1 MQFSCI
7 FFDIP
12 QKSSTFAD
20 KLVRTCKRA
29 MCAMCAQITKSTGDM
44 TTSFGYVR
52 VAAAVPHMRVA
63 DCQYNASEIKKQIT
77 EAVQEGVQVVCFPEL
92 SITGY
97 TCADLF
103 FTQQLQKDALSAL
116 EDVCTFTRDLPIIVL
131 VGAPLKV
138 DNNLYNCAFVI
149 TDGEVVGVVPKIN
162 LPNTGEFYEKRWFS
176 SGRDVLENNVNSIRP
191 RIPTIELWGNDVP
204 FGIDLLF
211 TTKDYSFGIELCED
225 LWSPLPASTQLAIQG
240 AEIIFNLSSSN
251 CVTGKHAFRQRMITQ
266 QSARVHCGYVYTSSG
281 IGESTTDIVFS
292 GSTYIAENGEML
304 EIGERFQMESSM
316 IISEI
321 DVERLR
327 IDRQRNTNFTH
338 DKHGQFRHVQVA
350 PLDEAIGNEAI
361 RREARDNGPLHRH
374 FTQTPFLPKKKESDE
389 YCEDVLNLQVHGLL
403 RRWQHTHTESLVIG
417 ISGGLDSTLALIV
430 SVLAA
435 DRLGYNRSQVIG
447 VTMPGF
453 GTSDRTYSNAI
464 AMMEEL
470 GISIHE
476 IPIRDMATQHLNDI
490 GHDLDNHDI
499 TYENAQARI
508 RTLVLMDLANKYNGL
523 VVGTGDMSELALG
536 WATYCGDQMSMYG
549 VNAGVPKTLVRYLV
563 RYAAENIFGER
574 LREILMDVIDTPV
587 SPELLPTDDEGN
599 IAQIT
604 EDKVGPY
611 ELHDFFLYYFLRYG
625 FTREK
630 IAFMASMAFDGVY
643 SEEAIE
649 HWLSLFMR
657 RFFTQQF
664 KRSCLP
670 DGPKVVGVSL
680 SPRGDWRMPSDVA
693 IN

>member
-1 MQFSCI
+1 MA
-7 FFDIP
+7 
-12 QKSSTFAD
+12 TN
-20 KLVRTCKRA
+20 
-29 MCAMCAQITKSTGDM
+29 
-44 TTSFGYVR
+44 FGYVR

-63 DCQYNASEIKKQIT
+63 DCKYNASQIKEQIT
-77 EAVQEGVQVVCFPEL
+77 EAVREGVDVVCFPEL

-103 FTQQLQKDALSAL
+103 FTQQLQKNALTML
-116 EDVCTFTRDLPIIVL
+116 EEVCAYTRDLPIIVL

-138 DNNLYNCAFVI
+138 DNNLYNCAFVM

-176 SGRDVLENNVNSIRP
+176 SGRDVLEHTSNSIRP

-211 TTKDYSFGIELCED
+211 TTNNYSFGIELCED

-292 GSTYIAENGEML
+292 GSTYIAENGDML

-374 FTQTPFLPKKKESDE
+374 FTKTPFLPKRKESVE
-389 YCEDVLNLQVHGLL
+389 YCEDVLNLQMHGLL
-403 RRWQHTHTESLVIG
+403 RRWQHTHADSLIIG

-435 DRLGYNRSQVIG
+435 DRLGYSRSQVIG

-453 GTSDRTYSNAI
+453 GTSNRTYHNAL

-470 GISIHE
+470 GISMHE
-476 IPIRDMATQHLNDI
+476 VPIRDMTIQHLNDI
-490 GHDLDNHDI
+490 HHDIDARDI

-508 RTLVLMDLANKYNGL
+508 RTLVLMDMANKYNGL

-536 WATYCGDQMSMYG
+536 WATYNGDHMSMYG
-549 VNAGVPKTLVRYLV
+549 VNAGIPKTLVRYMV
-563 RYAAENIFGER
+563 RYAAENIFSER
-574 LREILMDVIDTPV
+574 MREILLDVIETPV
-587 SPELLPTDDEGN
+587 SPELLPTDNEGN

-611 ELHDFFLYYFLRYG
+611 ELHDFFMYYFLRYG
-625 FTREK
+625 FTNEK
-630 IAFMASMAFDGVY
+630 IAYMATIAFDGQY
-643 SEEAIE
+643 TEEEIK
-649 HWLSLFMR
+649 HWLGIFMR
-657 RFFTQQF
+657 RFYTQQF

-680 SPRGDWRMPSDVA
+680 SPRGDLRMPSDASIIV
-693 IN
+693 

>member
-1 MQFSCI
+1 
-7 FFDIP
+7 
-12 QKSSTFAD
+12 
-20 KLVRTCKRA
+20 
-29 MCAMCAQITKSTGDM
+29 M

-77 EAVQEGVQVVCFPEL
+77 EAVKEGVQVVCFPEL

-103 FTQQLQKDALSAL
+103 FTQQLQKDALIAL
-116 EDVCTFTRDLPIIVL
+116 EDVCAFTRDLPIIIL

-138 DNNLYNCAFVI
+138 DNNLYNCAFVM
-149 TDGEVVGVVPKIN
+149 TDGEVIGVVPKIN

-211 TTKDYSFGIELCED
+211 TTRDYSFGIEICED

-251 CVTGKHAFRQRMITQ
+251 CVTGKHVFRQRMITQ

-338 DKHGQFRHVQVA
+338 DKHGHYRHINVA
-350 PLDEAIGNEAI
+350 PLELGLEDT
-361 RREARDNGPLHRH
+361 RDTSYNLELRGEGPLHRH
-374 FTQTPFLPKKKESDE
+374 FTKTPFLPKKKESDAF
-389 YCEDVLNLQVHGLL
+389 CEDVLNLQVHGLL
-403 RRWQHTHTESLVIG
+403 RRWEHTKAESLVVG

-430 SVLAA
+430 SILAA
-435 DRLGYNRSQVIG
+435 DRLGYSRSQVIG

-453 GTSDRTYSNAI
+453 GTSDRTYNNAI
-464 AMMEEL
+464 EMMEEL

-476 IPIRDMATQHLNDI
+476 IPIREMATQHLSDI
-490 GHDLDNHDI
+490 GHDINNHDI

-508 RTLVLMDLANKYNGL
+508 RTLVLMDMANKYNGL

-536 WATYCGDQMSMYG
+536 WATYCGDHMSMYG
-549 VNAGVPKTLVRYLV
+549 VNAGVPKTLVRYMV

-587 SPELLPTDDEGN
+587 SPELLPTDDNGN

-630 IAFMASMAFDGVY
+630 IAFMASIAFDGVY
-643 SEEAIE
+643 SEEVINR
-649 HWLSLFMR
+649 WLDVFMR
-657 RFFTQQF
+657 RFFTHQF

-680 SPRGDWRMPSDVA
+680 SPRGDLRMPSDVA

>member
-1 MQFSCI
+1 
-7 FFDIP
+7 
-12 QKSSTFAD
+12 
-20 KLVRTCKRA
+20 
-29 MCAMCAQITKSTGDM
+29 M
-44 TTSFGYVR
+44 TTNFGYVR

-63 DCQYNASEIKKQIT
+63 DCQYNAAEIKKQIT
-77 EAVQEGVQVVCFPEL
+77 EAVQEGVEVVCFPEL

-116 EDVCTFTRDLPIIVL
+116 EEVCAFTRNLPIIVL
-131 VGAPLKV
+131 IGAPLKV
-138 DNNLYNCAFVI
+138 DNNLYNCAFVM
-149 TDGEVVGVVPKIN
+149 TDGDVVGVVPKVN

-176 SGRDVLENNVNSIRP
+176 SGRDVLEHNINSIRP

-211 TTKDYSFGIELCED
+211 TTRNYSFGIEICED

-251 CVTGKHAFRQRMITQ
+251 CVTGKHTFRQRMITQ

-304 EIGERFQMESSM
+304 EIGERFQMNSSM
-316 IISEI
+316 IVSEI

-338 DKHGQFRHVQVA
+338 DKHGHYRHIHVA
-350 PLDEAIGNEAI
+350 PLERSIEDGSAYSL
-361 RREARDNGPLHRH
+361 EARGEGPMHRH
-374 FTQTPFLPKKKESDE
+374 FTKTPFLPKKKESDD

-403 RRWQHTHTESLVIG
+403 RRWQHTHAESLVIG

-453 GTSDRTYSNAI
+453 GTSDRTYQNAL

-470 GISIHE
+470 GVSIHE
-476 IPIRDMATQHLNDI
+476 VPIRDMATQHLHDI
-490 GHDLDNHDI
+490 GHDLHNHDI

-508 RTLVLMDLANKYNGL
+508 RTLVLMNLANKYNGL

-536 WATYCGDQMSMYG
+536 WATYCGDHMSMYG
-549 VNAGVPKTLVRYLV
+549 VNAGVPKTLVRYMV

-574 LREILMDVIDTPV
+574 LREILMDVIATPV
-587 SPELLPTDDEGN
+587 SPELLPTDEEGN

-611 ELHDFFLYYFLRYG
+611 ELHDFFMYYYLRYG

-630 IAFMASMAFDGVY
+630 IAYMATLAFDGVY
-643 SEEAIE
+643 TEEVIQ
-649 HWLSLFMR
+649 HWLSVFMR

-680 SPRGDWRMPSDVA
+680 SPRGDLRMPSDVA
-693 IN
+693 IS

>member
-1 MQFSCI
+1 M
-7 FFDIP
+7 
-12 QKSSTFAD
+12 KTN
-20 KLVRTCKRA
+20 
-29 MCAMCAQITKSTGDM
+29 
-44 TTSFGYVR
+44 FGYVR
-52 VAAAVPHMRVA
+52 VAAAVPHLRVA
-63 DCQYNASEIKKQIT
+63 DCYYNAAEIKKQIN
-77 EAVQEGVQVVCFPEL
+77 EALQEGVEVVCFPEL

-116 EDVCTFTRDLPIIVL
+116 EEVCAFTRNLPIIVI

-138 DNNLYNCAFVI
+138 DNNLYNCAFVM
-149 TDGEVVGVVPKIN
+149 TDGDVVGIVPKIN

-176 SGRDVLENNVNSIRP
+176 SGRDVLEHNVNSIRP
-191 RIPTIELWGNDVP
+191 RIPTIELWGSDVP

-211 TTKDYSFGIELCED
+211 ATKDYSFGIEICED

-251 CVTGKHAFRQRMITQ
+251 CVTGKHEFRQRMITQ

-292 GSTYIAENGEML
+292 GSTYIAENGDML
-304 EIGERFQMESSM
+304 EIGDRFQMESSM

-338 DKHGQFRHVQVA
+338 DKYGHYRHIQVA
-350 PLDEAIGNEAI
+350 PLDEAIGDEAI
-361 RREARDNGPLHRH
+361 GDEARDKGPLHRH
-374 FTQTPFLPKKKESDE
+374 FTKTPFLPKRKDSDA

-403 RRWQHTHTESLVIG
+403 RRWQHTHAQSLVIG
-417 ISGGLDSTLALIV
+417 ISGGLDSTLALLV
-430 SVLAA
+430 CVLAA
-435 DRLGYNRSQVIG
+435 DRLGYHRSQIIG

-453 GTSDRTYSNAI
+453 GTSNRTYTNAI
-464 AMMEEL
+464 AMMEQL

-476 IPIRDMATQHLNDI
+476 IPIRDMATQHLQDI
-490 GHDLDNHDI
+490 GHDIDARDI

-508 RTLVLMDLANKYNGL
+508 RTLVLMDMANKYNGL

-549 VNAGVPKTLVRYLV
+549 VNAGVPKTLVRYIV
-563 RYAAENIFGER
+563 QYAAENIFGEETR
-574 LREILMDVIDTPV
+574 AILMDIVATPV
-587 SPELLPTDDEGN
+587 SPELLPTDEEGN

-611 ELHDFFLYYFLRYG
+611 ELHDFFMYYFLRYG

-630 IAFMASMAFDGVY
+630 IAFMAGIAFENVY
-643 SEEAIE
+643 EQEVID
-649 HWLSLFMR
+649 HWLDVFMR

-680 SPRGDWRMPSDVA
+680 SPRGDLRMPSDV
-693 IN
+693 NCTF

>member
-1 MQFSCI
+1 MN
-7 FFDIP
+7 
-12 QKSSTFAD
+12 TN
-20 KLVRTCKRA
+20 
-29 MCAMCAQITKSTGDM
+29 
-44 TTSFGYVR
+44 FGYVR

-63 DCQYNASEIKKQIT
+63 DCAYNASEIKKQIS
-77 EAVQEGVQVVCFPEL
+77 EAVQEGVQVICFPEL

-103 FTQQLQKDALSAL
+103 FTQQLQQNALTAL
-116 EDVCTFTRDLPIIVL
+116 EQVCAYTRDLPIIVL

-138 DNNLYNCAFVI
+138 DNNLYNCAFVM
-149 TDGEVVGVVPKIN
+149 TDGEVMGVVPKIN

-176 SGRDVLENNVNSIRP
+176 SGRDVLEHNINSIRP

-211 TTKDYSFGIELCED
+211 ATKDYSFGIEICED

-251 CVTGKHAFRQRMITQ
+251 CVTGKHTFRQRMIMQ

-292 GSTYIAENGEML
+292 GSTYIAENGDML
-304 EIGERFQMESSM
+304 DMGDRFQMESSM

-327 IDRQRNTNFTH
+327 VDRQRNTNFTH
-338 DKHGQFRHVQVA
+338 DKHGHYRHIQVA
-350 PLDEAIGNEAI
+350 PLEQVAYPHPLPKGKGDDTLSPYSPIASSPIYTE
-361 RREARDNGPLHRH
+361 PLHRH
-374 FTQTPFLPKKKESDE
+374 FPKTPFLPKRNNSIE

-403 RRWQHTHTESLVIG
+403 RRWQHTHAESLVIG
-417 ISGGLDSTLALIV
+417 ISGGLDSTLALLV
-430 SVLAA
+430 CVLTA

-453 GTSDRTYSNAI
+453 GTSDRTYNNAI
-464 AMMEEL
+464 ALMEQL

-476 IPIRDMATQHLNDI
+476 IPIREMATQHLQDI
-490 GHDLDNHDI
+490 NHDINTHDI

-508 RTLVLMDLANKYNGL
+508 RTLVLMDMANKYNGL

-549 VNAGVPKTLVRYLV
+549 LNAGVPKTLVRYLV
-563 RYAAENIFGER
+563 QYAAENIFGDTT
-574 LREILMDVIDTPV
+574 REILLDIVATPV
-587 SPELLPTDDEGN
+587 SPELLPTDENGN
-599 IAQIT
+599 IAQKT

-611 ELHDFFLYYFLRYG
+611 ELHDFYMYYFLRYG

-630 IAFMASMAFDGVY
+630 IAYMAGIAFEGVY
-643 SEEAIE
+643 TQEEVN
-649 HWLSLFMR
+649 HWLDIFMH

-664 KRSCLP
+664 KRNCLP

-680 SPRGDWRMPSDVA
+680 SPRGDWRMPSDA
-693 IN
+693 ALS

>member
-1 MQFSCI
+1 M
-7 FFDIP
+7 
-12 QKSSTFAD
+12 
-20 KLVRTCKRA
+20 
-29 MCAMCAQITKSTGDM
+29 
-44 TTSFGYVR
+44 TSFGYVR

-138 DNNLYNCAFVI
+138 DNNLYNCAFVM
-149 TDGEVVGVVPKIN
+149 TDGEVIGVVPKIN

-350 PLDEAIGNEAI
+350 PLELGLEDGATRLQDA
-361 RREARDNGPLHRH
+361 ALLDNGRPMGYGEGPLHRH
-374 FTQTPFLPKKKESDE
+374 FTQTPFLPKKKDSDE

-403 RRWQHTHTESLVIG
+403 RRWQHTHAESLVIG

-430 SVLAA
+430 GVLAA

-490 GHDLDNHDI
+490 NHDLNNHDI

-630 IAFMASMAFDGVY
+630 IAFMANMAFDGVY

-649 HWLSLFMR
+649 HWLSVFMH

>member
-1 MQFSCI
+1 MA
-7 FFDIP
+7 
-12 QKSSTFAD
+12 TN
-20 KLVRTCKRA
+20 
-29 MCAMCAQITKSTGDM
+29 
-44 TTSFGYVR
+44 FGYVR

-63 DCQYNASEIKKQIT
+63 DCKYNASQIKEQIT
-77 EAVQEGVQVVCFPEL
+77 EAVREGVDVVCFPEL

-103 FTQQLQKDALSAL
+103 FTQQLQKNALSML
-116 EDVCTFTRDLPIIVL
+116 EEVCAYTRNLPIIVL

-138 DNNLYNCAFVI
+138 DNNLYNCAFVM

-176 SGRDVLENNVNSIRP
+176 SGRDVLEHTSNSIRP

-211 TTKDYSFGIELCED
+211 TTNHYSFGIELCED

-292 GSTYIAENGEML
+292 GSTYIAENGDML

-338 DKHGQFRHVQVA
+338 DKHGHYRHIQVA

-374 FTQTPFLPKKKESDE
+374 FTKTPFLPKRKESVE
-389 YCEDVLNLQVHGLL
+389 YCEDVLNLQMHGLL
-403 RRWQHTHTESLVIG
+403 RRWQHTHADSLIIG

-435 DRLGYNRSQVIG
+435 DRLGYSRSQVIG

-453 GTSDRTYSNAI
+453 GTSNRTYHNAL

-470 GISIHE
+470 GISMHE
-476 IPIRDMATQHLNDI
+476 IPIRDMTIQHLNDI
-490 GHDLDNHDI
+490 HHDIDARDI

-508 RTLVLMDLANKYNGL
+508 RTLVLMDMANKYNGL

-536 WATYCGDQMSMYG
+536 WATYNGDHMSMYG
-549 VNAGVPKTLVRYLV
+549 VNAGIPKTLVRYMV
-563 RYAAENIFGER
+563 RYAAENIFSER
-574 LREILMDVIDTPV
+574 MREILLDVIDTPV
-587 SPELLPTDDEGN
+587 SPELLPTDNEGN

-611 ELHDFFLYYFLRYG
+611 ELHDFFMYYFLRYG
-625 FTREK
+625 FTNEK
-630 IAFMASMAFDGVY
+630 IAYMATIAFDGQY
-643 SEEAIE
+643 TEEEIK
-649 HWLSLFMR
+649 HWLGIFMR
-657 RFFTQQF
+657 RFYTQQF

-680 SPRGDWRMPSDVA
+680 SPRGDLRMPSDASIIV
-693 IN
+693 

>member
-1 MQFSCI
+1 
-7 FFDIP
+7 
-12 QKSSTFAD
+12 
-20 KLVRTCKRA
+20 
-29 MCAMCAQITKSTGDM
+29 M
-44 TTSFGYVR
+44 TTNLGYVR
-52 VAAAVPHMRVA
+52 VAAAVPQMRVA
-63 DCQYNASEIKKQIT
+63 DCKYNANEIKKQIK
-77 EAVQEGVQVVCFPEL
+77 EALQEGVEVVCFPEL
-92 SITGY
+92 SLTGY

-103 FTQQLQKDALSAL
+103 FTQQLQQDALIGLKDICAY
-116 EDVCTFTRDLPIIVL
+116 TRDLPIIVL
-131 VGAPLKV
+131 VGSPLKV

-149 TDGEVVGVVPKIN
+149 TDGEVVGIVPKIN

-176 SGRDVLENNVNSIRP
+176 SGRDVLEHNVNSIRP
-191 RIPTIELWGNDVP
+191 RIPTIELWGNEVP

-211 TTKDYSFGIELCED
+211 ATKDYSFGIEICED

-251 CVTGKHAFRQRMITQ
+251 CVTGKHEFRQRMITQ

-292 GSTYIAENGEML
+292 GSTYIAENGDML
-304 EIGERFQMESSM
+304 EIGDRFQMESSM
-316 IISEI
+316 IITEI

-338 DKHGQFRHVQVA
+338 DKHGHYRHIQVA
-350 PLDEAIGNEAI
+350 PLEQSISSSPN
-361 RREARDNGPLHRH
+361 NGPLHRH
-374 FTQTPFLPKKKESDE
+374 FPKTPFLPKHANSVE

-403 RRWQHTHTESLVIG
+403 RRWQHTHAESLVIG
-417 ISGGLDSTLALIV
+417 ISGGLDSTLALLV
-430 SVLAA
+430 CALTA

-453 GTSDRTYSNAI
+453 GTSDRTYHNAI
-464 AMMEEL
+464 ELMGQL

-490 GHDLDNHDI
+490 GHDIHQHDI

-508 RTLVLMDLANKYNGL
+508 RTLILMDMANKYNGI
-523 VVGTGDMSELALG
+523 VVGTGEMSELALG

-549 VNAGVPKTLVRYLV
+549 VNAGIPKTLVRYLV
-563 RYAAENIFGER
+563 KYAAENIFGER
-574 LREILMDVIDTPV
+574 TREILLDIVDTPV
-587 SPELLPTDDEGN
+587 SPELLPTDEDGN
-599 IAQIT
+599 IAQKT

-630 IAFMASMAFDGVY
+630 IAYMANIAFEGVY
-643 SEEAIE
+643 SEEVIA
-649 HWLSLFMR
+649 HWLNVFMR

-664 KRSCLP
+664 KRSCMP

>member
-1 MQFSCI
+1 
-7 FFDIP
+7 
-12 QKSSTFAD
+12 
-20 KLVRTCKRA
+20 
-29 MCAMCAQITKSTGDM
+29 M
-44 TTSFGYVR
+44 TTNFGYVR

-63 DCQYNASEIKKQIT
+63 DCQYNAAEIKKQIT
-77 EAVQEGVQVVCFPEL
+77 EAVQEGVEVVCFPEL

-116 EDVCTFTRDLPIIVL
+116 EEVCAFTRNLPIIVL

-138 DNNLYNCAFVI
+138 DNNLYNCAFVM
-149 TDGEVVGVVPKIN
+149 TDGDVVGVVPKVD

-211 TTKDYSFGIELCED
+211 TTRNYSFGIEICED

-251 CVTGKHAFRQRMITQ
+251 CVTGKHTFRQRMITQ

-304 EIGERFQMESSM
+304 EIGERFQMNSSM

-338 DKHGQFRHVQVA
+338 DKHGHYRHIHVA
-350 PLDEAIGNEAI
+350 PLERSIEDGSAYSL
-361 RREARDNGPLHRH
+361 EARGEGPMHRH
-374 FTQTPFLPKKKESDE
+374 FTKTPFLPKKKESDD

-403 RRWQHTHTESLVIG
+403 RRWQHTHAESLVIG

-453 GTSDRTYSNAI
+453 GTSDRTYQNAL

-470 GISIHE
+470 GVSIHE
-476 IPIRDMATQHLNDI
+476 VPIRDMATQHLHDI
-490 GHDLDNHDI
+490 GHDLQNHDI

-508 RTLVLMDLANKYNGL
+508 RTLVLMNLANKYNGL

-536 WATYCGDQMSMYG
+536 WATYCGDHMSMYG
-549 VNAGVPKTLVRYLV
+549 VNAGVPKTLVRYMV

-574 LREILMDVIDTPV
+574 LREILMDVIATPV
-587 SPELLPTDDEGN
+587 SPELLPTDEEGN

-611 ELHDFFLYYFLRYG
+611 ELHDFFMYYYLRYG

-630 IAFMASMAFDGVY
+630 IAYMATLAFDGVY
-643 SEEAIE
+643 TEEVIQ
-649 HWLSLFMR
+649 HWLSVFMR

-680 SPRGDWRMPSDVA
+680 SPRGDLRMPSDVA

>member
-1 MQFSCI
+1 
-7 FFDIP
+7 
-12 QKSSTFAD
+12 
-20 KLVRTCKRA
+20 
-29 MCAMCAQITKSTGDM
+29 M
-44 TTSFGYVR
+44 TTNFGYVR

-138 DNNLYNCAFVI
+138 DNNLYNCAFVM
-149 TDGEVVGVVPKIN
+149 TDGEVIGVVPKIN

-350 PLDEAIGNEAI
+350 PLELGLEDGATRLQDA
-361 RREARDNGPLHRH
+361 ALLDNGRPMGYGEGPLHRH
-374 FTQTPFLPKKKESDE
+374 FTQTPFLPKKKDSDE

-403 RRWQHTHTESLVIG
+403 RRWQHTHAESLVIG

-470 GISIHE
+470 GVSIHE

-490 GHDLDNHDI
+490 NHDLNNHDI

-643 SEEAIE
+643 SEEVIE
-649 HWLSLFMR
+649 HWLSVFMR

-693 IN
+693 VN

>member
-1 MQFSCI
+1 MASN
-7 FFDIP
+7 
-12 QKSSTFAD
+12 
-20 KLVRTCKRA
+20 
-29 MCAMCAQITKSTGDM
+29 
-44 TTSFGYVR
+44 FGYVR

-63 DCQYNASEIKKQIT
+63 DCVYNAGEIKKQISD
-77 EAVQEGVQVVCFPEL
+77 AVAEGVEVVCFPEL

-103 FTQQLQKDALSAL
+103 FTQQLQRDALLAL
-116 EDVCTFTRDLPIIVL
+116 EDVCAFTRNLPIIVL

-138 DNNLYNCAFVI
+138 DNNLYNCAFVM
-149 TDGEVVGVVPKIN
+149 TDGEVVGVVPKVN

-176 SGRDVLENNVNSIRP
+176 SGRDVLEKNVNSIHP
-191 RIPTIELWGNDVP
+191 RIPLIELWGNDVP

-211 TTKDYSFGIELCED
+211 TTKDYSFGIEICED
-225 LWSPLPASTQLAIQG
+225 LWSPLPVSTQLAIQG
-240 AEIIFNLSSSN
+240 AEIIFNPSSSN

-304 EIGERFQMESSM
+304 EMGDRFQMESSM

-338 DKHGQFRHVQVA
+338 DKHGHYRHIQVA
-350 PLDEAIGNEAI
+350 PLEQALSPDSLI
-361 RREARDNGPLHRH
+361 DSSPKSTGPLHRH
-374 FTQTPFLPKKKESDE
+374 FTKTPFLPKRRESDA
-389 YCEDVLNLQVHGLL
+389 YCEDVFNLQTHGLL
-403 RRWQHTHTESLVIG
+403 RRWQHTHAESLVIG
-417 ISGGLDSTLALIV
+417 ISGGLDSTLALLV
-430 SVLAA
+430 CVMAA

-453 GTSDRTYSNAI
+453 GTSDRTYNNAI
-464 AMMEEL
+464 ALMEQL
-470 GISIHE
+470 GVSIHE
-476 IPIRDMATQHLNDI
+476 IPIRNMATQHLNDI
-490 GHDLDNHDI
+490 DHDINNHDI

-549 VNAGVPKTLVRYLV
+549 VNAGIPKTLVRYLV
-563 RYAAENIFGER
+563 QYAAENIFGDETR
-574 LREILMDVIDTPV
+574 KTLLDIVDTPV
-587 SPELLPTDDEGN
+587 SPELLPTDEDGN

-611 ELHDFFLYYFLRYG
+611 ELHDFFMYYFLRYG

-630 IAFMASMAFDGVY
+630 IAFMAGIAFDGVY
-643 SEEAIE
+643 EQAVID
-649 HWLSLFMR
+649 HWLGIFFR

-664 KRSCLP
+664 KRSCMP

-693 IN
+693 MTK

>member
-1 MQFSCI
+1 M
-7 FFDIP
+7 
-12 QKSSTFAD
+12 K
-20 KLVRTCKRA
+20 KH
-29 MCAMCAQITKSTGDM
+29 
-44 TTSFGYVR
+44 FGYVR

-63 DCQYNASEIKKQIT
+63 DCQYNATEIKKQIT
-77 EAVQEGVQVVCFPEL
+77 EAMQEGVEVVCFPEL
-92 SITGY
+92 SVTGY

-103 FTQQLQKDALSAL
+103 FTQQLQKNALAAL
-116 EDVCTFTRDLPIIVL
+116 EDICAYTRDLPIIVL

-138 DNNLYNCAFVI
+138 DNNLYNCAFVM

-176 SGRDVLENNVNSIRP
+176 SGRDVLEHNVNSIRP
-191 RIPTIELWGNDVP
+191 RIPTIELWGSDVP

-211 TTKDYSFGIELCED
+211 ATKDYSFGIEICED

-251 CVTGKHAFRQRMITQ
+251 CVTGKHEFRQRMITQ

-281 IGESTTDIVFS
+281 ICESTTDIVFS
-292 GSTYIAENGEML
+292 GSTYIAENGDML
-304 EIGERFQMESSM
+304 EIGDRFQMVSSM

-338 DKHGQFRHVQVA
+338 DKYGHYRHIQVA
-350 PLDEAIGNEAI
+350 PLDEA
-361 RREARDNGPLHRH
+361 RDKGPLHRH
-374 FTQTPFLPKKKESDE
+374 FTKTPFLPKRKDSDA

-403 RRWQHTHTESLVIG
+403 RRWQHTHAQSLVIG
-417 ISGGLDSTLALIV
+417 ISGGLDSTLALLV
-430 SVLAA
+430 CVLAA
-435 DRLGYNRSQVIG
+435 DRLGYHRSQIIG

-453 GTSDRTYSNAI
+453 GTSNRTYNNAI
-464 AMMEEL
+464 AMMEQL

-476 IPIRDMATQHLNDI
+476 IPIRDMATQHLQDI
-490 GHDLDNHDI
+490 GHDVDARDI

-508 RTLVLMDLANKYNGL
+508 RTLVLMDMANKYNGL

-549 VNAGVPKTLVRYLV
+549 VNAGVPKTLVRYIV
-563 RYAAENIFGER
+563 QYAAENIFGEETR
-574 LREILMDVIDTPV
+574 AILMDIVATPV
-587 SPELLPTDDEGN
+587 SPELLPTDEEGN

-611 ELHDFFLYYFLRYG
+611 ELHDFFMYYFLRYG

-630 IAFMASMAFDGVY
+630 IAFMAGIAFESVY
-643 SEEAIE
+643 EQEVID
-649 HWLSLFMR
+649 HWLDVFMR

-680 SPRGDWRMPSDVA
+680 SPRGDLRMPSDV
-693 IN
+693 NCTF

>member
-1 MQFSCI
+1 
-7 FFDIP
+7 
-12 QKSSTFAD
+12 
-20 KLVRTCKRA
+20 
-29 MCAMCAQITKSTGDM
+29 M

-77 EAVQEGVQVVCFPEL
+77 EAVKEGVQVVCFPEL

-103 FTQQLQKDALSAL
+103 FTQQLQKDALIAL
-116 EDVCTFTRDLPIIVL
+116 EDVCAFTRDLPIIIL

-138 DNNLYNCAFVI
+138 DNNLYNCAFVM
-149 TDGEVVGVVPKIN
+149 TDGEVIGVVPKIN

-211 TTKDYSFGIELCED
+211 TTRDYSFGIEICED

-251 CVTGKHAFRQRMITQ
+251 CVTGKHVFRQRMITQ

-338 DKHGQFRHVQVA
+338 DKHGQYRHINVA
-350 PLDEAIGNEAI
+350 PLELGLEDT
-361 RREARDNGPLHRH
+361 RDTSYNLELRGEGPLHRH
-374 FTQTPFLPKKKESDE
+374 FTKTPFLPKKKESDA

-403 RRWQHTHTESLVIG
+403 RRWEHTKAESLVVG

-430 SVLAA
+430 SILAA
-435 DRLGYNRSQVIG
+435 DRLGYSRSQVIG

-453 GTSDRTYSNAI
+453 GTSNRTYNNAI
-464 AMMEEL
+464 EMMEEL

-476 IPIRDMATQHLNDI
+476 IPIREMATQHLSDI
-490 GHDLDNHDI
+490 GHDINNHDI

-508 RTLVLMDLANKYNGL
+508 RTLVLMDMANKYNGL

-536 WATYCGDQMSMYG
+536 WATYCGDHMSMYG
-549 VNAGVPKTLVRYLV
+549 VNAGVPKTLVRYMV

-587 SPELLPTDDEGN
+587 SPELLPTDDNGN

-630 IAFMASMAFDGVY
+630 IAFMASIAFDGVY
-643 SEEAIE
+643 SEEVINR
-649 HWLSLFMR
+649 WLDVFMR
-657 RFFTQQF
+657 RFFTHQF

-680 SPRGDWRMPSDVA
+680 SPRGDLRMPSDVA

>member
-1 MQFSCI
+1 
-7 FFDIP
+7 
-12 QKSSTFAD
+12 
-20 KLVRTCKRA
+20 
-29 MCAMCAQITKSTGDM
+29 M

-138 DNNLYNCAFVI
+138 DNNLYNCAFVM
-149 TDGEVVGVVPKIN
+149 TDGEVIGIVPKFN

-338 DKHGQFRHVQVA
+338 DKHGQYRHIQVA
-350 PLDEAIGNEAI
+350 PLEPILEDGAMHLQDA
-361 RREARDNGPLHRH
+361 ALLDNGRPMGYGEGPLHRH
-374 FTQTPFLPKKKESDE
+374 FTQMPFLPKKKDSDE

-403 RRWQHTHTESLVIG
+403 RRWQHTHAESLVIG

-430 SVLAA
+430 SVLAT

-470 GISIHE
+470 GVSIHE
-476 IPIRDMATQHLNDI
+476 IPIRNMATQHLNDI
-490 GHDLDNHDI
+490 GHDLNNHDI

-643 SEEAIE
+643 SEEVIE
-649 HWLSLFMR
+649 HWLSVFMH

>member
-1 MQFSCI
+1 MN
-7 FFDIP
+7 
-12 QKSSTFAD
+12 
-20 KLVRTCKRA
+20 
-29 MCAMCAQITKSTGDM
+29 TK
-44 TTSFGYVR
+44 FGYVR

-63 DCQYNASEIKKQIT
+63 DCKYNASEIKKQIS
-77 EAVQEGVQVVCFPEL
+77 EAVEEGVEVVCFPEL
-92 SITGY
+92 SVTGY

-103 FTQQLQKDALSAL
+103 FTQQLQRDALSAL
-116 EDVCTFTRDLPIIVL
+116 EEVCAYTRDLPIIVL

-138 DNNLYNCAFVI
+138 DNNLYNCAFVM
-149 TDGEVVGVVPKIN
+149 TDGDVVGVVPKVN

-176 SGRDVLENNVNSIRP
+176 SGRDVLERNVNSIRP
-191 RIPTIELWGNDVP
+191 RIPTIELWGTDVP

-211 TTKDYSFGIELCED
+211 TTKDYSFGIEICED

-251 CVTGKHAFRQRMITQ
+251 CVTGKHEFRQRMITQ

-292 GSTYIAENGEML
+292 GSTYIAENGDML

-316 IISEI
+316 VISEI

-327 IDRQRNTNFTH
+327 IDRQRTTNFTH
-338 DKHGQFRHVQVA
+338 DKHGHYRHIQVA
-350 PLDEAIGNEAI
+350 PLEPDNGN
-361 RREARDNGPLHRH
+361 RVSDNGGPLHRH
-374 FTQTPFLPKKKESDE
+374 FTQTPFLPKRKDSVE

-403 RRWQHTHTESLVIG
+403 RRWQHTHAESLVIG

-453 GTSDRTYSNAI
+453 GTSGRTYNNAL

-470 GISIHE
+470 GVSIHE
-476 IPIRDMATQHLNDI
+476 VPIRDMAIQHLNDI
-490 GHDLDNHDI
+490 GHDLDTHDI

-536 WATYCGDQMSMYG
+536 WATYCGDHMSMYG
-549 VNAGVPKTLVRYLV
+549 VNAGVPKTLVRYMV

-587 SPELLPTDDEGN
+587 SPELLPTDEDGN

-611 ELHDFFLYYFLRYG
+611 ELHDFFMYYYLRYG

-630 IAFMASMAFDGVY
+630 IAYMAGMAFDGVY
-643 SEEAIE
+643 SEAVIE
-649 HWLSLFMR
+649 HWLSVFMR

-670 DGPKVVGVSL
+670 DGQKWWASVCRHAGICACLV
-680 SPRGDWRMPSDVA
+680 M
-693 IN
+693 

>member
-1 MQFSCI
+1 M
-7 FFDIP
+7 
-12 QKSSTFAD
+12 K
-20 KLVRTCKRA
+20 KH
-29 MCAMCAQITKSTGDM
+29 
-44 TTSFGYVR
+44 FGYVR

-63 DCQYNASEIKKQIT
+63 DCQYNATEIKKQIT
-77 EAVQEGVQVVCFPEL
+77 EAMQEGVEVVCFPEL
-92 SITGY
+92 SVTGY

-103 FTQQLQKDALSAL
+103 FTQQLQKNALAAL
-116 EDVCTFTRDLPIIVL
+116 EDICAYTRDLPIIVL

-138 DNNLYNCAFVI
+138 DNNLYNCAFVM

-176 SGRDVLENNVNSIRP
+176 SGRDVLEHNVNSIRP
-191 RIPTIELWGNDVP
+191 RIPTIELWGSDVP

-211 TTKDYSFGIELCED
+211 ATKDYSFGIEICED

-251 CVTGKHAFRQRMITQ
+251 CVTGKHEFRQRMITQ

-292 GSTYIAENGEML
+292 GSTYIAENGDML
-304 EIGERFQMESSM
+304 EIGDRFQMESSM

-338 DKHGQFRHVQVA
+338 DKYGHYRHIQVA
-350 PLDEAIGNEAI
+350 PLDEA
-361 RREARDNGPLHRH
+361 RDKGPLHRH
-374 FTQTPFLPKKKESDE
+374 FTKTPFLPKRKDSDA

-403 RRWQHTHTESLVIG
+403 RRWQHTHAQSLVIG
-417 ISGGLDSTLALIV
+417 ISGGLDSTLALLV
-430 SVLAA
+430 CVLAA
-435 DRLGYNRSQVIG
+435 DRLGYHRSQIIG

-453 GTSDRTYSNAI
+453 GTSNRTYNNAI
-464 AMMEEL
+464 AMMEQL

-476 IPIRDMATQHLNDI
+476 IPIRDMATQHLSDI
-490 GHDLDNHDI
+490 GHDINIHDI

-508 RTLVLMDLANKYNGL
+508 RTLVLMDMANKYNGL

-549 VNAGVPKTLVRYLV
+549 VNAGVPKTLVRYIV
-563 RYAAENIFGER
+563 QYAAENIFGEETR
-574 LREILMDVIDTPV
+574 AILMDIVATPV
-587 SPELLPTDDEGN
+587 SPELLPTDEEGN

-611 ELHDFFLYYFLRYG
+611 ELHDFFMYYFLRYG

-630 IAFMASMAFDGVY
+630 IAFMAGIAFENVY
-643 SEEAIE
+643 EQEVID
-649 HWLSLFMR
+649 HWLDVFMR

-680 SPRGDWRMPSDVA
+680 SPRGDLRMPSDV
-693 IN
+693 NCTF

>member
-1 MQFSCI
+1 MASN
-7 FFDIP
+7 
-12 QKSSTFAD
+12 
-20 KLVRTCKRA
+20 
-29 MCAMCAQITKSTGDM
+29 
-44 TTSFGYVR
+44 FGYVR

-63 DCQYNASEIKKQIT
+63 DCVYNAGEIKKQISD
-77 EAVQEGVQVVCFPEL
+77 AVAEGVEVVCFPEL

-103 FTQQLQKDALSAL
+103 FTQQLQRDALAAL
-116 EDVCTFTRDLPIIVL
+116 EDVCAYTRNLPIIVL

-138 DNNLYNCAFVI
+138 DNNLYNCAFVM
-149 TDGEVVGVVPKIN
+149 TDGEVVGVVPKVN

-176 SGRDVLENNVNSIRP
+176 SGRDVLEQNVNSIRP
-191 RIPTIELWGNDVP
+191 RIPLIELWGTDVP

-211 TTKDYSFGIELCED
+211 TTKDYSFGIEICED
-225 LWSPLPASTQLAIQG
+225 LWSPLPVSTQLAIQG

-304 EIGERFQMESSM
+304 EMGDRFQMESSM

-338 DKHGQFRHVQVA
+338 DKHGHYRHIQVA
-350 PLDEAIGNEAI
+350 PLEQALSPDSLI
-361 RREARDNGPLHRH
+361 DSSPKSTGPLHRH
-374 FTQTPFLPKKKESDE
+374 FTKTPFLPKRRESDA
-389 YCEDVLNLQVHGLL
+389 YCEDVFNLQTHGLL
-403 RRWQHTHTESLVIG
+403 RRWQHTHAESLVIG
-417 ISGGLDSTLALIV
+417 ISGGLDSTLALLV
-430 SVLAA
+430 CVMAA

-453 GTSDRTYSNAI
+453 GTSDRTYNNAI
-464 AMMEEL
+464 ALMEQL
-470 GISIHE
+470 GVSIHE
-476 IPIRDMATQHLNDI
+476 IPIRNMATQHLNDI
-490 GHDLDNHDI
+490 DHDINNHDI

-508 RTLVLMDLANKYNGL
+508 RTLVLMNLANKYNGL

-549 VNAGVPKTLVRYLV
+549 VNAGIPKTLVRYLV
-563 RYAAENIFGER
+563 QYAAENIFGDETR
-574 LREILMDVIDTPV
+574 KTLLDIVDTPV
-587 SPELLPTDDEGN
+587 SPELLPTDEDGN

-611 ELHDFFLYYFLRYG
+611 ELHDFFMYYFLRYG

-630 IAFMASMAFDGVY
+630 IAFMAGIAFDGVY
-643 SEEAIE
+643 EQAVID
-649 HWLSLFMR
+649 HWLGIFFR

-664 KRSCLP
+664 KRSCMP

-693 IN
+693 MTK

>member
-1 MQFSCI
+1 MQQTI
-7 FFDIP
+7 M
-12 QKSSTFAD
+12 STN
-20 KLVRTCKRA
+20 
-29 MCAMCAQITKSTGDM
+29 
-44 TTSFGYVR
+44 FGYVR

-63 DCQYNASEIKKQIT
+63 DCRYNANEIKKQVT
-77 EAVQEGVQVVCFPEL
+77 EAVQEGVEVICFPEL

-103 FTQQLQKDALSAL
+103 FTQQLQRDALSAL
-116 EDVCTFTRDLPIIVL
+116 EEVCAYTRNLPIIVL

-138 DNNLYNCAFVI
+138 DNNLYNCAFVM
-149 TDGEVVGVVPKIN
+149 TDGDVVGVVPKIN

-176 SGRDVLENNVNSIRP
+176 SGRDVLERNINSIRP

-211 TTKDYSFGIELCED
+211 TTRDYSFGIEICED

-251 CVTGKHAFRQRMITQ
+251 CVTGKHEFRQRMITQ

-292 GSTYIAENGEML
+292 GSTYIAENGDML
-304 EIGERFQMESSM
+304 EIGDRFQMESSM
-316 IISEI
+316 VVSEI

-338 DKHGQFRHVQVA
+338 DKHGHFRHIQVA
-350 PLDEAIGNEAI
+350 PLERNMELRGD
-361 RREARDNGPLHRH
+361 GPMHRH
-374 FTQTPFLPKKKESDE
+374 FTKTPFLPKRKDSIE

-403 RRWQHTHTESLVIG
+403 RRWQHTKTETLVIG

-453 GTSDRTYSNAI
+453 GTSGRTYNNAL

-470 GISIHE
+470 GVSIHE
-476 IPIRDMATQHLNDI
+476 VPIRDMAIQHLNDI
-490 GHDLDNHDI
+490 GHDLDTHDI

-536 WATYCGDQMSMYG
+536 WATYCGDHMSMYG
-549 VNAGVPKTLVRYLV
+549 VNAGVPKTLVRYMV
-563 RYAAENIFGER
+563 RHAAENIFGER
-574 LREILMDVIDTPV
+574 LREILLDVIDTPV
-587 SPELLPTDDEGN
+587 SPELLPTDEDGN

-611 ELHDFFLYYFLRYG
+611 ELHDFFMYYYLRYG

-630 IAFMASMAFDGVY
+630 IAYMANMAFDGVY
-643 SEEAIE
+643 SEEVINR
-649 HWLSLFMR
+649 WLNVFMR

-680 SPRGDWRMPSDVA
+680 SPRGDLRMPSDVCG
-693 IN
+693 I

>member
-1 MQFSCI
+1 
-7 FFDIP
+7 
-12 QKSSTFAD
+12 
-20 KLVRTCKRA
+20 
-29 MCAMCAQITKSTGDM
+29 M
-44 TTSFGYVR
+44 TANFGYVR

-63 DCQYNASEIKKQIT
+63 DCQYNATEIKKQIT
-77 EAVQEGVQVVCFPEL
+77 EAVAEGVEVICFPEL
-92 SITGY
+92 SMTGY

-103 FTQQLQKDALSAL
+103 FTQQLQRDALSAL
-116 EDVCTFTRDLPIIVL
+116 EDVCAHTRDLSIIVL

-138 DNNLYNCAFVI
+138 DNNLYNCAFVM
-149 TDGEVVGVVPKIN
+149 TDGDVVGVVPKIN

-211 TTKDYSFGIELCED
+211 TTKDYSFGIEICED

-251 CVTGKHAFRQRMITQ
+251 CVTGKHGFRQRMITQ

-292 GSTYIAENGEML
+292 GSTYIAENGDML

-338 DKHGQFRHVQVA
+338 DKHGHYRHIQVA
-350 PLDEAIGNEAI
+350 PLQDSAYRLG
-361 RREARDNGPLHRH
+361 GPFHRH
-374 FTQTPFLPKKKESDE
+374 FTKTPFLPKRKDSVD
-389 YCEDVLNLQVHGLL
+389 YCEDVLNLQIHGLL
-403 RRWQHTHTESLVIG
+403 RRWQHTHAETLVVG

-453 GTSDRTYSNAI
+453 GTSGRTYKNAL

-470 GISIHE
+470 GVSIHE

-490 GHDLDNHDI
+490 GHSLDKHDI

-508 RTLVLMDLANKYNGL
+508 RTLVLMDMANKYNGL

-563 RYAAENIFGER
+563 RYAAENLFGER

-587 SPELLPTDDEGN
+587 SPELLPTDEDGN

-611 ELHDFFLYYFLRYG
+611 ELHDFFMYYYLRYG

-630 IAFMASMAFDGVY
+630 IAYMATLAFEGVY
-643 SEEAIE
+643 SEDVIN
-649 HWLSLFMR
+649 HWLGVFMR

-680 SPRGDWRMPSDVA
+680 SPRGDLRMPSDVA
-693 IN
+693 IY

>member
-1 MQFSCI
+1 
-7 FFDIP
+7 
-12 QKSSTFAD
+12 
-20 KLVRTCKRA
+20 
-29 MCAMCAQITKSTGDM
+29 M
-44 TTSFGYVR
+44 TTNLGYVR
-52 VAAAVPHMRVA
+52 VAAAVPQMRVA
-63 DCQYNASEIKKQIT
+63 DCKYNANEIKKQIK
-77 EAVQEGVQVVCFPEL
+77 EALQEGVEVVCFPEL
-92 SITGY
+92 SLTGY

-103 FTQQLQKDALSAL
+103 FTQQLQQDALIGLKDICAY
-116 EDVCTFTRDLPIIVL
+116 TRDLPIIVL
-131 VGAPLKV
+131 VGSPLKV

-149 TDGEVVGVVPKIN
+149 TDGEVVGIVPKIN

-176 SGRDVLENNVNSIRP
+176 SGRDVLEHNVNSIRP
-191 RIPTIELWGNDVP
+191 RIPTIELWGNEVP

-211 TTKDYSFGIELCED
+211 ATKDYSFGIEICED

-251 CVTGKHAFRQRMITQ
+251 CVTGKHEFRQRMITQ

-292 GSTYIAENGEML
+292 GSTYIAENGDML
-304 EIGERFQMESSM
+304 EIGDRFQMESSM
-316 IISEI
+316 IITEI

-338 DKHGQFRHVQVA
+338 DKHGHYRHIQVA
-350 PLDEAIGNEAI
+350 PLEQSISSSPN
-361 RREARDNGPLHRH
+361 NGPLHRH
-374 FTQTPFLPKKKESDE
+374 FPKTPFLPKHANSVE

-403 RRWQHTHTESLVIG
+403 RRWQHTHAESLVIG
-417 ISGGLDSTLALIV
+417 ISGGLDSTLALLV
-430 SVLAA
+430 CALTA

-453 GTSDRTYSNAI
+453 GTSDRTYHNAI
-464 AMMEEL
+464 ELMGQL

-476 IPIRDMATQHLNDI
+476 IPIRDMATMHLNDI
-490 GHDLDNHDI
+490 GHDIHQHDI

-508 RTLVLMDLANKYNGL
+508 RTLILMDMANKYNGI

-549 VNAGVPKTLVRYLV
+549 VNAGIPKTLVRYLV
-563 RYAAENIFGER
+563 KYAAENIFGER
-574 LREILMDVIDTPV
+574 TREILLDIVDTPV
-587 SPELLPTDDEGN
+587 SPELLPTDEDGN
-599 IAQIT
+599 IAQKT

-630 IAFMASMAFDGVY
+630 IAYMANIAFEGVY
-643 SEEAIE
+643 SEEVIA
-649 HWLSLFMR
+649 HWLNVFMR

-664 KRSCLP
+664 KRSCMP

-680 SPRGDWRMPSDVA
+680 SPRGDWRMPSDVP